1 MPLAYFAEVA
11 CCSLY
16 LYDKKRTKACA
27 VGTLSNFADRKYS
40 EAPIK
45 WDSYP
50 EQKKMQK
57 IEHQT
62 ELSCMPTSGAVRR
75 NLRKK
80 MHKRAIQI
88 QKTPIASTCYSV
100 RMVGHQRSLQI
111 YYIYCLQIAYC
122 TWAPGGA
129 DVRAAWQKTEV
140 FLWRGRSQK
149 GNTRERP

>member
-1 MPLAYFAEVA
+1 
-11 CCSLY
+11 
-16 LYDKKRTKACA
+16 
-27 VGTLSNFADRKYS
+27 
-40 EAPIK
+40 
-45 WDSYP
+45 
-50 EQKKMQK
+50 MQK

-62 ELSCMPTSGAVRR
+62 ELSCVPTSGAVRR

-111 YYIYCLQIAYC
+111 YYIYCLQIACC

-140 FLWRGRSQK
+140 FL
-149 GNTRERP
+149 